1 VEIGFLSNEKEAALL
16 LDPIHQQKTAQGIA
30 DGIDTFVRN
39 FELSRGF
46 TAKK

>member
-1 VEIGFLSNEKEAALL
+1 MDNA
-16 LDPIHQQKTAQGIA
+16 HQQKTAQGIA
-30 DGIDTFVRN
+30 DGIDSFVRN